1 MEQKVVMTDIR
12 KKDYFYEEAIKT
24 LRTNIQFT
32 GKNVKTIMFTSCFPN
47 EGKSDVTFQLCQ
59 EIGNMGKRVL
69 LIDADIR
76 RSAYVSRYRIKQKVN
91 GLSQYL
97 SGQLAKEFLIYQTN
111 FLNVDIIFAGPM
123 APNPSELLEEP
134 AFHELLTESREYY
147 DYIIIDTPPV
157 GSVIDAAIIA
167 KESDGAVLVIESERV
182 SYKVAQKVKEQMEKT
197 GCKLLG
203 VVLNKVNIE
212 KNKYYGKYDYYYSSD
227 SKKR

>member
-1 MEQKVVMTDIR
+1 MEQKVVLTDIR

-69 LIDADIR
+69 LLDADIR
-76 RSAYVSRYRIKQKVN
+76 RSAYVNRYRIKQKVN

-123 APNPSELLEEP
+123 APNPSELLEEE
-134 AFHELLTESREYY
+134 AFRELLAEARAHY

-167 KESDGAVLVIESERV
+167 KESDGAVLVIERV
-182 SYKVAQKVKEQMEKT
+182 SYKVAQKSMEQLEKT
-197 GCKLLG
+197 GCKILG
-203 VVLNKVNIE
+203 AVLNKVNIE
-212 KNKYYGKYDYYYSSD
+212 KNKYYGKYDYYYK
-227 SKKR
+227 SK